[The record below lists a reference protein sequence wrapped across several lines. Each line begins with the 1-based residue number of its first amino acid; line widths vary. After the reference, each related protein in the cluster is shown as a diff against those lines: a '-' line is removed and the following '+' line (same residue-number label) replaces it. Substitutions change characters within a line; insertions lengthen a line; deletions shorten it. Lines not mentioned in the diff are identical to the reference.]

1 MKRIRGTIGGMVVDL
16 MIEDVP
22 TPVQTTIPTIGGA
35 DVNHDWRKYP
45 ATDKQEEG
53 LKKWG
58 LRRPGMTKG
67 DAGEIY
73 ADLQKRTQKKSEL
86 KLPNGSTIAF
96 DNASNTARLEGINS
110 NPEPLPWE
118 QSAKRKRGRPRK
130 K

>member
-22 TPVQTTIPTIGGA
+22 TPVQT
-35 DVNHDWRKYP
+35 
-45 ATDKQEEG
+45 DKQEEG

-58 LRRPGMTKG
+58 LWRPGMTKG
-67 DAGEIY
+67 EAGEIY